1 MSADDRHEI
10 MTIEEVAQYL
20 RVSERTVYEW
30 AQKGEIPGGKIGT
43 AWRFKRPEVER
54 WVDARL
60 GTGRRTAPVSE
71 MPLGEVLPPERVVR
85 LHVTRKRDAL
95 TRIADVLATAQ
106 EVTDRDELLREI
118 FKREE
123 LMSTGIGFGVAVPHV
138 RLSSVKDLV
147 MAMGVCQEPL
157 PDYES
162 LDDEPVRILCMIAA
176 RHDQHGRHIRTLA
189 AISRLLR
196 HPTFREEI
204 LAAPDAPAVHA
215 LMTRAEG

>member
-1 MSADDRHEI
+1 MGTDDRHEI

-20 RVSERTVYEW
+20 RVSERTVDEW
-30 AQKGEIPGGKIGT
+30 AQKGALPGGKIGT

-54 WVDARL
+54 WVDSRL
-60 GTGRRTAPVSE
+60 GTGRRAAPASE
-71 MPLGEVLPPERVVR
+71 IPLADVLPPGRVV
-85 LHVTRKRDAL
+85 LLSATRKRDAL
-95 TRIADVLATAQ
+95 ARLSEVLATAP
-106 EVTDRDELLREI
+106 EVADGAELLREI
-118 FKREE
+118 YRREE

-147 MAMGVCQEPL
+147 MAMGVSREPIT
-157 PDYES
+157 DYES

-196 HPTFREEI
+196 HPAFREEI
-204 LAAPDAPAVHA
+204 LSAKDAATVHG
-215 LMTRAEG
+215 LMTRESG